1 MINENSRKVTRSPVW
16 PETEATLTYMDKTN
30 MKTHNQLSIRGGVG
44 DLGSSGMFFLTKEDI
59 PLNTKVDIA
68 INFDPGAESLE
79 LTLSASGK
87 TVRSTKDGVGIK
99 FTAIDLN
106 QLQKCIISRL
116 NYK

>member
-1 MINENSRKVTRSPVW
+1 MINGNSRKVTRSPVW
-16 PETEATLTYMDKTN
+16 PETEATVTYTDKFN

-44 DLGSSGMFFLTKEDI
+44 DLGSSGMFLLTKEEI

-68 INFDPGAESLE
+68 INFDPSAESSE
-79 LTLSASGK
+79 LSLSASGK
-87 TVRSTKDGVGIK
+87 TVRITKDGVGIK